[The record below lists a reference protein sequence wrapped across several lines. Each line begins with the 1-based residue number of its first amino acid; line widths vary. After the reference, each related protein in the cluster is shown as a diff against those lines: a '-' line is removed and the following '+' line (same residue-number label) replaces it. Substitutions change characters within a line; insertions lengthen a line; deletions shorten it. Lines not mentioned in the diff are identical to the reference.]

1 MNEYKKVISMEEN
14 FQYKEILDKVFDG
27 VYLVNRER
35 QITFW
40 NKGAER
46 ITGFQAGIVV
56 GKKCADNILNHINDQ
71 GVCLCTDGCP
81 LEATILDGQSR
92 QAEVFLHHAQ
102 GHRVPIVLHA
112 EPIKDETG
120 KVIGAVETFTDN
132 SALFTVE
139 KRANRLQEQVDLD
152 ALTEIG
158 SRSYIQNILETS
170 LIELRALHSRFGI
183 LFLDIDHFKNINDE
197 FGHENGDNVLL
208 MTANSI
214 RHSLRTEDAIGRWS
228 GEEFIA
234 IINEADE
241 KILKAVAEKLR
252 VMILNS
258 LLIINDQ
265 LVQVT
270 VSVGGTSLKSED
282 TPATAIQRA
291 NDLMYQSK
299 RNGRNR
305 VTVDTH

>member
-1 MNEYKKVISMEEN
+1 MCVNHT
-14 FQYKEILDKVFDG
+14 YKEILDKVFDG
-27 VYLVNRER
+27 VYLVDRER
-35 QITFW
+35 RITFW

-46 ITGFQAGIVV
+46 ITGFQADSVV
-56 GKKCADNILNHINDQ
+56 GKKCADNILNHISDE
-71 GVCLCTDGCP
+71 GVCLCRDGCP
-81 LEATILDGQSR
+81 LEATILDGQPR
-92 QAEVFLHHAQ
+92 QVEVFLHHAQ

-120 KVIGAVETFTDN
+120 NIIGAVETFTDN
-132 SALFTVE
+132 STLFTIE
-139 KRANRLQEQVDLD
+139 KRASQLQKQVDQD
-152 ALTEIG
+152 PLTGVG
-158 SRSYIQNILETS
+158 SCLYIKNMLETS
-170 LIELRALHSRFGI
+170 LMELRTLHSKIGL

-197 FGHENGDNVLL
+197 FGHENGDKVLQ

-214 RHSLRTEDAIGRWS
+214 RHSLRAGDAIGRWG
-228 GEEFIA
+228 GEEFIT
-234 IINEADE
+234 IINGADE

-270 VSVGGTSLKSED
+270 VSVGGTLLKNED
-282 TPATAIQRA
+282 TPETAIQRA
-291 NDLMYQSK
+291 DELMHQSK

-305 VTVDTH
+305 VTVNTH

>member
-1 MNEYKKVISMEEN
+1 MDQNS
-14 FQYKEILDKVFDG
+14 QYKEILDKVFDG

-46 ITGFQAGIVV
+46 ITGFQASIVV
-56 GKKCADNILNHINDQ
+56 GKKCADNILNHINNR

-139 KRANRLQEQVDLD
+139 KRASWLQKQVDQD
-152 ALTEIG
+152 PITGVG
-158 SRSYIQNILETS
+158 SCLYSQNMLETS
-170 LIELRALHSRFGI
+170 LLELKSLHSR
-183 LFLDIDHFKNINDE
+183 
-197 FGHENGDNVLL
+197 
-208 MTANSI
+208 
-214 RHSLRTEDAIGRWS
+214 IGY
-228 GEEFIA
+228 FF
-234 IINEADE
+234 
-241 KILKAVAEKLR
+241 
-252 VMILNS
+252 
-258 LLIINDQ
+258 
-265 LVQVT
+265 
-270 VSVGGTSLKSED
+270 
-282 TPATAIQRA
+282 
-291 NDLMYQSK
+291 
-299 RNGRNR
+299 
-305 VTVDTH
+305 

>member
-1 MNEYKKVISMEEN
+1 MDQNT
-14 FQYKEILDKVFDG
+14 QYKEILDNVFDG
-27 VYLVNRER
+27 VYLVDRDR

-46 ITGFQAGIVV
+46 ITGFQADAVMA
-56 GKKCADNILNHINDQ
+56 KKCADNILNHINDK
-71 GVCLCTDGCP
+71 GVCLCQDGCP

-112 EPIKDETG
+112 EPLKDKTG

-132 SALFTVE
+132 SAIFAIE
-139 KRANRLQEQVDLD
+139 KRASRLQGLVDQD
-152 ALTEIG
+152 TLTKVG
-158 SRSYIQNILETS
+158 SRPYIQNMLETN
-170 LIELRALHSRFGI
+170 LMELRSLHSKFGI

-197 FGHENGDNVLL
+197 FGHENGDKVLQ

-214 RHSLRTEDAIGRWS
+214 RHSLRIGDAIGRWG

-234 IINEADE
+234 IINGADE
-241 KILKAVAEKLR
+241 KILKTVAEKLR

-258 LLIINDQ
+258 LLMINNQ

-270 VSVGGTSLKSED
+270 VSIGATLLMNED
-282 TPATAIQRA
+282 TPETAIKRA
-291 NDLMYQSK
+291 DGLMYQSK
-299 RNGRNR
+299 HNGRNR
-305 VTVDTH
+305 VTIDAH

>member
-1 MNEYKKVISMEEN
+1 MDQNS
-14 FQYKEILDKVFDG
+14 QYKEILDKVFDG
-27 VYLVNRER
+27 VYLVDRER
-35 QITFW
+35 RITFW

-46 ITGFQAGIVV
+46 ITGFQADSVV
-56 GKKCADNILNHINDQ
+56 GKKCADNILNHINDE
-71 GVCLCTDGCP
+71 GVCLCRDGCP
-81 LEATILDGQSR
+81 LEATILDGQPR
-92 QAEVFLHHAQ
+92 QVEVFLHHAQ

-120 KVIGAVETFTDN
+120 NIIGAVETFTDN
-132 SALFTVE
+132 STLFTIE
-139 KRANRLQEQVDLD
+139 KRASQLQKQVDQD
-152 ALTEIG
+152 PLTGVG
-158 SRSYIQNILETS
+158 SCLYIKNMLETS
-170 LIELRALHSRFGI
+170 LMELRTLHSKIGL

-197 FGHENGDNVLL
+197 FGHENGDKVLQ

-214 RHSLRTEDAIGRWS
+214 RHSLRAGDVIGRWS

-270 VSVGGTSLKSED
+270 VSVGGTLLKNED
-282 TPATAIQRA
+282 TPETAIQRA
-291 NDLMYQSK
+291 DELMHQSK

-305 VTVDTH
+305 VTVNTH

>member
-1 MNEYKKVISMEEN
+1 MDQNS
-14 FQYKEILDKVFDG
+14 QYKEILDKVFDG
-27 VYLVNRER
+27 VYLVDRER
-35 QITFW
+35 RITFW

-46 ITGFQAGIVV
+46 ITGFHADSVV
-56 GKKCADNILNHINDQ
+56 GKKCADNILNHINDE
-71 GVCLCTDGCP
+71 GVCLCQDGCP
-81 LEATILDGQSR
+81 LEATILDDQPR
-92 QAEVFLHHAQ
+92 QAEVFLHHAL

-112 EPIKDETG
+112 EPIKDEIG

-139 KRANRLQEQVDLD
+139 KRASRLQEQVDQD
-152 ALTEIG
+152 PLTGVG
-158 SRSYIQNILETS
+158 SRLYIQNMLETS
-170 LIELRALHSRFGI
+170 LMELRSLHSRFGL

-197 FGHENGDNVLL
+197 FGHENGDKVLQ

-214 RHSLRTEDAIGRWS
+214 RYSLRVGDAIGRWG

-241 KILKAVAEKLR
+241 KILKTVAEKLR

-258 LLIINDQ
+258 LLIINEQ

-270 VSVGGTSLKSED
+270 VSVGGTLLKNED
-282 TPATAIQRA
+282 TPETAIQRA
-291 NDLMYQSK
+291 DELLVQSK
-299 RNGRNR
+299 RDGRNR
-305 VTVDTH
+305 VMVDTH